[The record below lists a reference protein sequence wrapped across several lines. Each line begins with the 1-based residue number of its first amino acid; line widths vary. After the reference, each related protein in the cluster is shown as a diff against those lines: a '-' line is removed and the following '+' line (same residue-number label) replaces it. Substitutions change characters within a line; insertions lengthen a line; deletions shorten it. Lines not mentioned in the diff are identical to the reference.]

1 MAQTLQPHAVLAG
14 NADIGVNAE
23 PGYRGATRNGWDDHV
38 FQINRVADLGGP
50 ATGAGTA
57 GDAARNRC
65 AVEFRKQWLGMLEVV
80 ELIPIGM
87 RLQSASFQVPDNMAM
102 NPLGH
107 SGHLSIARRRHTLEA
122 DATFIILGIH
132 PVQSQHMKMDIQIER
147 IAEALNEGHGATTD
161 RPLRS
166 RKACPAAQR
175 SEYRLHK
182 NVQDIPDQAR
192 VIGKAIAQSEWERE
206 HPLPD
211 WNSGKDTIHKMGG
224 GIGHVPAAARGAE
237 APALAGKGHYPI
249 LPACVAVDSQKPVGQ
264 DTAVQVRPQFTFHK
278 SRHQATALLLPFQ
291 KSPELLGHHTIQ
303 DAFFGM
309 TG

>member
-1 MAQTLQPHAVLAG
+1 
-14 NADIGVNAE
+14 
-23 PGYRGATRNGWDDHV
+23 
-38 FQINRVADLGGP
+38 
-50 ATGAGTA
+50 
-57 GDAARNRC
+57 
-65 AVEFRKQWLGMLEVV
+65 MLEVV

-107 SGHLSIARRRHTLEA
+107 SGHLGIARRRHTLEA

-132 PVQSQHMKMDIQIER
+132 PIQGQHMKMDIQIER

-161 RPLRS
+161 RPLRGA
-166 RKACPAAQR
+166 KACAAAQR
-175 SEYRLHK
+175 SEHGLHK

-192 VIGKAIAQSEWERE
+192 VITEAIAQSERERE

-211 WNSGKDTIHKMGG
+211 WNSGEDTIHEMGG
-224 GIGHVPAAARGAE
+224 GIGHVPAAAGGAK
-237 APALAGKGHYPI
+237 ASALAGKGHHPI
-249 LPACVAVDSQKPVGQ
+249 PLACVAVDSQKAVGQ
-264 DTAVQVRPQFTFHK
+264 DTAVQVRPQFAFHE
-278 SRHQATALLLPFQ
+278 SRHQAAAEVLPFQ
-291 KSPELLGHHTIQ
+291 KSFELLGHHTIQ